1 MARMDAANII
11 LIARQRCAE
20 LPGSSESQPFG
31 EEADVWKVRG
41 KVFALLGRGALRH
54 PLTLKA
60 EPEFAGIMRGRYSEI
75 RPGYHMNKKHW
86 ITVYPGEGLDG
97 DLLRDLVTDSYLAV
111 VRTLP
116 RTQRPVDPSAF
127 GRA

>member
-1 MARMDAANII
+1 MALMDAPNII
-11 LIARQRCAE
+11 RAARQRCAE
-20 LPGSSESQPFG
+20 LPASGESQPFG
-31 EEADVWKVRG
+31 DEADVWKVRG
-41 KVFALLGRGALRH
+41 KVFALLGRGVLKH

-60 EPEFAGIMRGRYSEI
+60 EPEFAGIIRERYSEI

-86 ITVYPGEGLDG
+86 ITVYPGEGIDE
-97 DLLRDLVTDSYLAV
+97 DLVRDLVTDSYLAV

-116 RTQRPVDPSAF
+116 RAQRPVDPLFF